1 MSEDEAET
9 ASQTSVGHDD
19 TRTTSSDWPKI
30 ALAAVF
36 VTSLVTAQIIAVK
49 VLALP
54 VPEATPFL
62 APEILVPAGVLA
74 YALTFVAS
82 DCYTELYGRRSA
94 VFMVNIGFLMN
105 FVMLALVWLAIAA
118 PASPTGAPQQEF
130 ASVLGL
136 STNIVVGSLAAYVVS
151 QNWDV
156 FVFHGIGE
164 RTDGGMLW
172 LRNLGSTLSSQL
184 LDTVIFV
191 SLAFALVPL
200 AVGVGEPLPATV
212 VLQLIL
218 GQYLVKLSIAVLD
231 TPVVYAVVGWLRR
244 QGHAP
249 KAP

>member
-1 MSEDEAET
+1 MDESKGSGN
-9 ASQTSVGHDD
+9 ASTSA
-19 TRTTSSDWPKI
+19 DWPKI

-36 VTSLVTAQIIAVK
+36 VTSLVTAQMIAVK
-49 VLALP
+49 VMALP
-54 VPEATPFL
+54 VPEASPL
-62 APEILVPAGVLA
+62 LSPEILVPAGVLA
-74 YALTFVAS
+74 YAFTFVAS

-94 VFMVNIGFLMN
+94 VVMVNIGFLMN

-118 PASPTGAPQQEF
+118 PASPAGAPQEEF

-156 FVFHGIGE
+156 FVFHGIGA
-164 RTDGGMLW
+164 RTEGRFLW
-172 LRNLGSTLSSQL
+172 LRNLGSTVTSQL

-200 AVGVGEPLPATV
+200 VGVGEALPAAV

-218 GQYLVKLSIAVLD
+218 GQYLVKLAIAVAD
-231 TPVVYAVVGWLRR
+231 TPVVYAVVGWLR
-244 QGHAP
+244 GNDFAP
-249 KAP
+249 PEPVYGG